1 MGIEIILKIAGVG
14 MLTAIVNVI
23 LKKSDKDEI
32 GTFVTIVGIVVVL
45 MMVVDMLTG
54 VMDTVK
60 QLFGLKVITAG
71 CIKSAKSEFSVF
83 VVLATGLVILI
94 MIAKGMSE
102 VLVKFSEIVAKT
114 GIPSALY
121 GAILK
126 IVGVGYLTE
135 FSAGIC
141 EDYGAGSVGKKL
153 QLSGKIAIF
162 ILAFPVI
169 EAFINVV
176 EKLAI

>member
-60 QLFGLKVITAG
+60 QIFGLK
-71 CIKSAKSEFSVF
+71 
-83 VVLATGLVILI
+83 
-94 MIAKGMSE
+94 
-102 VLVKFSEIVAKT
+102 
-114 GIPSALY
+114 
-121 GAILK
+121 
-126 IVGVGYLTE
+126 
-135 FSAGIC
+135 
-141 EDYGAGSVGKKL
+141 
-153 QLSGKIAIF
+153 
-162 ILAFPVI
+162 
-169 EAFINVV
+169 
-176 EKLAI
+176 

>member
-60 QLFGLKVITAG
+60 QLFGLRSWIFS
-71 CIKSAKSEFSVF
+71 KSWAW
-83 VVLATGLVILI
+83 
-94 MIAKGMSE
+94 
-102 VLVKFSEIVAKT
+102 
-114 GIPSALY
+114 
-121 GAILK
+121 
-126 IVGVGYLTE
+126 E
-135 FSAGIC
+135 FSA
-141 EDYGAGSVGKKL
+141 
-153 QLSGKIAIF
+153 
-162 ILAFPVI
+162 
-169 EAFINVV
+169 
-176 EKLAI
+176 

>member
-60 QLFGLKVITAG
+60 QLFGQK
-71 CIKSAKSEFSVF
+71 
-83 VVLATGLVILI
+83 
-94 MIAKGMSE
+94 
-102 VLVKFSEIVAKT
+102 
-114 GIPSALY
+114 
-121 GAILK
+121 
-126 IVGVGYLTE
+126 
-135 FSAGIC
+135 
-141 EDYGAGSVGKKL
+141 
-153 QLSGKIAIF
+153 
-162 ILAFPVI
+162 
-169 EAFINVV
+169 
-176 EKLAI
+176 

>member
-60 QLFGLKVITAG
+60 QVFGLK
-71 CIKSAKSEFSVF
+71 
-83 VVLATGLVILI
+83 
-94 MIAKGMSE
+94 
-102 VLVKFSEIVAKT
+102 
-114 GIPSALY
+114 
-121 GAILK
+121 
-126 IVGVGYLTE
+126 
-135 FSAGIC
+135 
-141 EDYGAGSVGKKL
+141 
-153 QLSGKIAIF
+153 
-162 ILAFPVI
+162 
-169 EAFINVV
+169 
-176 EKLAI
+176 

>member
-60 QLFGLKVITAG
+60 ELFGLK
-71 CIKSAKSEFSVF
+71 
-83 VVLATGLVILI
+83 
-94 MIAKGMSE
+94 
-102 VLVKFSEIVAKT
+102 
-114 GIPSALY
+114 
-121 GAILK
+121 
-126 IVGVGYLTE
+126 
-135 FSAGIC
+135 
-141 EDYGAGSVGKKL
+141 
-153 QLSGKIAIF
+153 
-162 ILAFPVI
+162 
-169 EAFINVV
+169 
-176 EKLAI
+176 

>member
-60 QLFGLKVITAG
+60 QLFGLKWIFS
-71 CIKSAKSEFSVF
+71 KSW
-83 VVLATGLVILI
+83 
-94 MIAKGMSE
+94 
-102 VLVKFSEIVAKT
+102 
-114 GIPSALY
+114 AL
-121 GAILK
+121 G
-126 IVGVGYLTE
+126 
-135 FSAGIC
+135 FSA
-141 EDYGAGSVGKKL
+141 
-153 QLSGKIAIF
+153 
-162 ILAFPVI
+162 
-169 EAFINVV
+169 
-176 EKLAI
+176 

>member
-60 QLFGLKVITAG
+60 KLFGLK
-71 CIKSAKSEFSVF
+71 
-83 VVLATGLVILI
+83 
-94 MIAKGMSE
+94 
-102 VLVKFSEIVAKT
+102 
-114 GIPSALY
+114 
-121 GAILK
+121 
-126 IVGVGYLTE
+126 
-135 FSAGIC
+135 
-141 EDYGAGSVGKKL
+141 
-153 QLSGKIAIF
+153 
-162 ILAFPVI
+162 
-169 EAFINVV
+169 
-176 EKLAI
+176 